1 MLKSLVDSEEH
12 KALLDTTAVI
22 LQDTPWY
29 GELCGFGDNI
39 TTLWRYISREWFTNV
54 QISQMVY
61 LLQQSIEHSDVW
73 RNKVEVVDGSFFVKL
88 HSAHPNCVT
97 NPGLYNSQQFRWL
110 KKIGVSFE
118 TGAREM
124 FTGIAFIDNNHWV
137 SLSADF
143 SRRKI
148 LYGDPKHNDPP
159 EWLIASFRWW
169 ISMHTKNEDFVVES
183 LESIRQTDS
192 YSCGILAINALHHH
206 FFPEQTKLLDAMS
219 VDYGRLEQF
228 TNIIGESRSL
238 VGFIFFSLMLH
249 KTHLSSCYYSRTPC
263 IHVYIQAALHSP

>member
-118 TGAREM
+118 TGGRERCSQGSHSSTIT
-124 FTGIAFIDNNHWV
+124 TGCRFLQISRGGRFCTVIQSIMTLLNG
-137 SLSADF
+137 SLHPFDGGSACIPKM
-143 SRRKI
+143 KI
-148 LYGDPKHNDPP
+148 L
-159 EWLIASFRWW
+159 
-169 ISMHTKNEDFVVES
+169 
-183 LESIRQTDS
+183 
-192 YSCGILAINALHHH
+192 
-206 FFPEQTKLLDAMS
+206 
-219 VDYGRLEQF
+219 
-228 TNIIGESRSL
+228 
-238 VGFIFFSLMLH
+238 
-249 KTHLSSCYYSRTPC
+249 
-263 IHVYIQAALHSP
+263 